1 MLISLLIIP
10 ILGVLALSPMQDGSA
25 TEEQKSRMKQ
35 IALFVTILNF
45 LVSLLLWGEFDSNS
59 SQYQFT
65 YEFNQLS
72 FCHLHIG
79 IDGLSLYFV
88 LLTTF
93 TMPIC
98 ILASWEN
105 VQHNL
110 KYFLIAFLMVETL
123 LIALFIVLDL
133 LLFYV
138 FFESVLVPLFLIV
151 GIWGANPIVQQL
163 DGTWV
168 QSSTSDTRIRASFL
182 LFLYTLFGSLFMLL
196 AFLVIIYNV
205 GTSDL
210 QLLSLADISF
220 ESQKILW
227 LAIFLS
233 FAIKTP
239 LVPFH
244 MWLPRAH
251 VEAPLAGSIV
261 LAGLI
266 LKLAVYGFLRILIP
280 LLPEATSYFSP
291 LVQTIAVITLVYSS
305 LTTLRQTDFKCLVAY
320 SSIAHMSVVVAG
332 VFSNTIQGIEGG
344 IMLSIAHGFVSPA
357 LFMLVGGVL
366 YDRYHTRVIRY
377 YRGMT
382 LYMPVFAGLFFAFT
396 IANMGTPTTS
406 NWIGEFLALNG
417 TFMRSPLV
425 GLLMSTGIIF
435 SAGYSIWLF
444 NRICFGAYSPY
455 LSYSNDVN
463 RREYMVLLSLLIPT
477 FVFGIWPNIILNDLH
492 YSVSTLLY
500 S

>member
-1 MLISLLIIP
+1 MLTLLLIIP
-10 ILGVLALSPMQDGSA
+10 LLGVLALSPMQNG
-25 TEEQKSRMKQ
+25 TESRMKQ
-35 IALFVTILNF
+35 IALFVTLLNF
-45 LVSLLLWGEFDSNS
+45 LVSLVLWGEFDSNS

-65 YEFNQLS
+65 QEFNQVS

-79 IDGLSLYFV
+79 VDGLSLYFV

-105 VQHNL
+105 VKHNL

-123 LIALFIVLDL
+123 LIALFVVLDL

-151 GIWGANPIVQQL
+151 GIWG
-163 DGTWV
+163 G
-168 QSSTSDTRIRASFL
+168 SETRIRASFL

-196 AFLVIIYNV
+196 SFLVIIYNV

-210 QLLSLADISF
+210 QMISLADISF
-220 ESQKILW
+220 DSQKILW
-227 LAIFLS
+227 LGIFLS

-280 LLPEATSYFSP
+280 LLPEATEYFSP

-366 YDRYHTRVIRY
+366 YDAFHTRVIRY

-382 LYMPVFAGLFFAFT
+382 SYMPVFSVFFLLFT
-396 IANMGTPTTS
+396 VANAGTPLTS
-406 NWIGEFLALNG
+406 NWVGEFLALAG
-417 TFMRSPLV
+417 TFQRSPVV
-425 GLLMSTGIIF
+425 GLLMSTGIVF
-435 SAGYSIWLF
+435 SAAYSFWLY
-444 NRICFGAYSPY
+444 NRICFGAYSQY
-455 LSYSNDVN
+455 LGYARDVS
-463 RREYMVLLSLLIPT
+463 RREYMILLTLLIPT

-492 YSVSTLLY
+492 YSVSGLLY
-500 S
+500 GA

>member
-1 MLISLLIIP
+1 MLTSLLIIP
-10 ILGVLALSPMQDGSA
+10 ILGVLALSPMKDGSA
-25 TEEQKSRMKQ
+25 VEESRMKQ
-35 IALFVTILNF
+35 IALFVTLLTF

-65 YEFNQLS
+65 TEFNQVS
-72 FCHLHIG
+72 FCHLYIG
-79 IDGLSLYFV
+79 VDGLSLYFV

-98 ILASWEN
+98 ILASWNN
-105 VQHNL
+105 VHNNL

-123 LIALFIVLDL
+123 LLALFVVLDL
-133 LLFYV
+133 SDSSQASL
-138 FFESVLVPLFLIV
+138 
-151 GIWGANPIVQQL
+151 GNK
-163 DGTWV
+163 WV
-168 QSSTSDTRIRASFL
+168 QAPSSDTRIRASFL

-210 QLLSLADISF
+210 QMISLADISF

-239 LVPFH
+239 LIPFH
-244 MWLPRAH
+244 IWLPRAH

-366 YDRYHTRVIRY
+366 YDSFHTRTIRY
-377 YRGMT
+377 YRGLT
-382 LYMPVFAGLFFAFT
+382 LYMPVFSIFFLLFT
-396 IANMGTPTTS
+396 VANAGTPLTS
-406 NWIGEFLALNG
+406 NWVGEFLSLSG
-417 TFMRSPLV
+417 TFQRSPVV
-425 GLLMSTGIIF
+425 GLLMSTGIVF
-435 SAGYSIWLF
+435 SAAYSFWLY

-455 LSYSNDVN
+455 LGYAKDVS
-463 RREYMVLLSLLIPT
+463 RREYMILLSLLIPT
-477 FVFGIWPNIILNDLH
+477 FVFGVLPNVILNDIH

-500 S
+500 LK

>member
-1 MLISLLIIP
+1 
-10 ILGVLALSPMQDGSA
+10 MQEGTSNSS
-25 TEEQKSRMKQ
+25 EQSRMKQ
-35 IALFVTILNF
+35 IALFVTLLNF
-45 LVSLLLWGEFDSNS
+45 VVSLVLWSEFDSNS

-65 YEFNQLS
+65 SDWGSSLISSVETGFGGSGSNVLS
-72 FCHLHIG
+72 FCHFHIG
-79 IDGLSLYFV
+79 VDGLSLYFV

-110 KYFLIAFLMVETL
+110 KYFLIAFLVVESL
-123 LIALFIVLDL
+123 LIALFVVLDL

-138 FFESVLVPLFLIV
+138 FFESVLVPLFLVV
-151 GIWGANPIVQQL
+151 GIWGASPVVQQQ
-163 DGTWV
+163 DGRWV
-168 QSSTSDTRIRASFL
+168 QTSSSETRIRASFL

-210 QLLSLADISF
+210 QMISLADISF

-239 LVPFH
+239 LIPFH

-332 VFSNTIQGIEGG
+332 IFSNTIQGIEGG

-382 LYMPVFAGLFFAFT
+382 SYMPLFAALFFVFT
-396 IANMGTPTTS
+396 VANMGTPTTA

-417 TFMRSPLV
+417 SFMRSPIV
-425 GLLMSTGIIF
+425 GLLMSTGIVF

-444 NRICFGAYSPY
+444 NRICFGSYSPY
-455 LSYSNDVN
+455 LSYTNDVT

-500 S
+500 A

>member
-1 MLISLLIIP
+1 MLTSLLIIP
-10 ILGVLALSPMQDGSA
+10 VLGVLALSPMQEGS
-25 TEEQKSRMKQ
+25 ESRMKKL
-35 IALFVTILNF
+35 ALLVTLLNF
-45 LVSLLLWGEFDSNS
+45 VVSLVLWGEFDSNS

-65 YEFNQLS
+65 ADFYQLS
-72 FCHLHIG
+72 FCHFHIG
-79 IDGLSLYFV
+79 VDGLSLYFV

-110 KYFLIAFLMVETL
+110 KYFLIAFLMVETF
-123 LIALFIVLDL
+123 LIAFFVVLDL

-138 FFESVLVPLFLIV
+138 FFESVLVPLFLVV
-151 GIWGANPIVQQL
+151 GIWGA
-163 DGTWV
+163 
-168 QSSTSDTRIRASFL
+168 SETRIRASFL

-210 QLLSLADISF
+210 QMISLADISF

-239 LVPFH
+239 LIPFH

-280 LLPEATSYFSP
+280 LLPEATAYFSP

-332 VFSNTIQGIEGG
+332 IFSNTVQGIEGG

-382 LYMPVFAGLFFAFT
+382 TYMPIFATFFFVFT
-396 IANMGTPTTS
+396 IANAGTPTTR
-406 NWIGEFLALNG
+406 NWVGEFLSLNG
-417 TFMRSPLV
+417 TFMRSPVV
-425 GLLMSTGIIF
+425 GLLMSTGIVF

-444 NRICFGAYSPY
+444 NRICFGANSPY
-455 LSYSNDVN
+455 LSYTTDVS
-463 RREYMVLLSLLIPT
+463 RREYMVLLTLLIPT
-477 FVFGIWPNIILNDLH
+477 IVFGIWPNIILNDLH

-500 S
+500 V